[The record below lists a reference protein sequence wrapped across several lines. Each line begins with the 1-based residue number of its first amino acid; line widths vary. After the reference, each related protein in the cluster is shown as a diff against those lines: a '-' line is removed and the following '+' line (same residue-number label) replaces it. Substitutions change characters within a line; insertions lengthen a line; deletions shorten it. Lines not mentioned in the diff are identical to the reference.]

1 MTNTFSV
8 LESKKVGLESKESYV
23 VLRNRTTFLRILGA
37 EPEWSL
43 MTATADEDHGRVLVC
58 SDQRRLIEAALRL
71 GVELNTG
78 PTVERDWKG
87 REYVK
92 ICVITRES
100 GESDEAFDKENTRAL
115 GRFFEIFDALPKLS
129 NRPIVERRNL
139 YDELALGDCGEDI
152 YLSDGVWLSSDGS
165 LHDRGR

>member
-23 VLRNRTTFLRILGA
+23 VVRNRTAFLRILGA

-78 PTVERDWKG
+78 PRVERDRRG

-92 ICVITRES
+92 VCFITRDS
-100 GESDEAFDKENTRAL
+100 GESDEAFDKENTSAL
-115 GRFFEIFDALPKLS
+115 RRFFEIFDGLPRLS
-129 NRPIVERRNL
+129 DRPIVERRNL
-139 YDELALGDCGEDI
+139 YDELALSDHGEDV